1 MPAKAKKTKPVTSSQ
16 SCPSTRPQ
24 WVAVARPAF
33 VTAPKAR
40 ERPACWDMT
49 LPATR
54 AAMPSFRVVETPAIL
69 RFYQYLASGV
79 PPNQFRGYNIAA
91 NDGSQCETLRG
102 EAASN

>member
-1 MPAKAKKTKPVTSSQ
+1 MPAKAKKTKPVTSSH

-33 VTAPKAR
+33 VTAPNVR
-40 ERPACWDMT
+40 ERPARWDMT

-69 RFYQYLASGV
+69 MILSIFGRRGFAKHVSGV
-79 PPNQFRGYNIAA
+79 QY
-91 NDGSQCETLRG
+91 RG
-102 EAASN
+102 E